1 MTYPSFSAGEVL
13 RAQDMNAVGLWL
25 VKTQAVPAGG
35 TAFTVTGAFSNDY
48 DNYRIVFNNIGGT
61 AGFSAFMSINGSA
74 GATYRWAGRFWG
86 YALAAGD
93 GSSGGSTTG
102 GFWLGIM
109 GTGFSGVVDLEAPF
123 LASPTKQSAQTSG
136 DTYTNAVGGYDT
148 NPASSTAFTVTLSSG
163 TLTAGTVSVYGYKK

>member
-1 MTYPSFSAGEVL
+1 MPVPDFSPGEILTAG
-13 RAQDMNAVGLWL
+13 AMDSIGLWL

-35 TAFTVTGAFSNDY
+35 SAFTVTDAFSANY

-61 AGFSAFMSINGSA
+61 AGFSAFMTINGSA

-86 YALAAGD
+86 YGLAAGD

-109 GTGFSGVVDLEAPF
+109 GAGLSGVVDLEAPF
-123 LASPTKQSAQTSG
+123 LATATKQTAQTSG

-148 NPASSTAFTVTLSSG
+148 NPASSTAFTVTLSAG

>member
-1 MTYPSFSAGEVL
+1 MTYPVFALGDVL
-13 RAQDMNAVGLWL
+13 NASDMNAVGLWL

-35 TAFTVTGAFSNDY
+35 TAFTVTSAFSADY
-48 DNYRIVFNNIGGT
+48 DNYRIVFNNIGGN
-61 AGFSAFMSINGSA
+61 AGFSAFMTINGSA

-86 YALAAGD
+86 YGLAPGD

-109 GTGFSGVVDLEAPF
+109 GPGFSGVVDLEAPF
-123 LASPTKQSAQTSG
+123 LATATKQTAQTSG
-136 DTYTNAVGGYDT
+136 DTYTNVVGSYDT

-163 TLTAGTVSVYGYKK
+163 TLTAGTVSIYGYKK